1 MKTKVISQEIDAEA
15 LSLKQLAY
23 IGEALKTVV
32 KPVLQDAKANLSG
45 YIRTGA
51 LRDSLKTK
59 VAIGKK
65 NTSVYGLVGID
76 SKFSTYDDYGNK
88 IKPSK
93 YAHLV
98 EYGSRNTPP
107 ALFLTKAANNNRNK
121 INNAVEQ
128 ASRKAMTENI

>member
-23 IGEALKTVV
+23 IGEALKKVV
-32 KPVLQDAKANLSG
+32 KPVLHDAKANLSG
-45 YIRTGA
+45 HIRTGA

-59 VAIGKK
+59 VAISKK
-65 NTSVYGLVGID
+65 NTTVYGLVGID
-76 SKFSTYDDYGNK
+76 SKYSTYDNNGNK

-98 EYGSRNTPP
+98 EYGSRNSLPV
-107 ALFLTKAANNNRNK
+107 LFLTKAANSNSNT

-128 ASRKAMTENI
+128 ASRKAMTD

>member
-23 IGEALKTVV
+23 IGEALKKVV
-32 KPVLQDAKANLSG
+32 KPVLHDAKANLSG
-45 YIRTGA
+45 HIRTGA

-59 VAIGKK
+59 VAISKK

-76 SKFSTYDDYGNK
+76 STYATYDNNGNK

-98 EYGSRNTPP
+98 EYGSRNSLPV
-107 ALFLTKAANNNRNK
+107 LFLTKAANSNSNK

-128 ASRKAMTENI
+128 ASRKAMTD

>member
-23 IGEALKTVV
+23 IGEALKKVV

-45 YIRTGA
+45 HIRTGA

-59 VAIGKK
+59 VAISKK

-107 ALFLTKAANNNRNK
+107 VLFLTKAANNNSNK
-121 INNAVEQ
+121 INNAVEE
-128 ASRKAMTENI
+128 ASRKAMTD